1 MQDKIIRFIFSHSI
15 FISLCAAGLSFQT
28 IQILHDPINY
38 FLLGFI
44 FFACLCGYNSYW
56 VFSKFLFGKPA
67 NKISFILHNRDA
79 AIIIFLSLSGMLFC
93 ALHIHPIWY
102 NILLTFLFLLFYG
115 ASLMPFAFF
124 QYIRKIGFIK
134 TVLLSLTWAHVT
146 IMIPL
151 QKTVFELS
159 PIEILLYI
167 NRFLFMMMLCIL
179 FDKRDMIT
187 DKIRGLGSLATIVSE
202 KNLNRM
208 ILVVFLLLLF
218 SCFLLFQY
226 QLEMNYF
233 LALIISA
240 FGALWAYAMSLKK
253 RGYYFYYFFVDG
265 MMLFSA
271 VVSFLLSI

>member
-1 MQDKIIRFIFSHSI
+1 MQEKFIRFIFSHSI

-28 IQILHDPINY
+28 LQILHAPINY

-56 VFSKFLFGKPA
+56 VFSKYLFGKPA
-67 NKISFILHNRDA
+67 DKISFIIKNLDA
-79 AIIIFLSLSGMLFC
+79 AVIIVFSLSGMLTC
-93 ALHIHPIWY
+93 ALHLHLIWY

-124 QYIRKIGFIK
+124 RYIRKIGFVK
-134 TVLLSLTWAHVT
+134 TILLSLTWAHVT

-159 PIEILLYI
+159 TLEILLYL
-167 NRFLFMMMLCIL
+167 NRFLFMLMLCIL
-179 FDKRDMIT
+179 FDKRDMVT
-187 DKIRGLGSLATIVSE
+187 DQIRGLGSLATIVSE

-208 ILVVFLLLLF
+208 ILVVFLLLLL

-226 QLEMNYF
+226 QFEMRYF
-233 LALIISA
+233 LALIITA
-240 FGALWAYAMSLKK
+240 LGTLWAYAMSLKK
-253 RGYYFYYFFVDG
+253 RGYYFYYFIVDG

-271 VVSFLLSI
+271 VVSYLLSI